1 MNPIVNNNYLFLKTL
16 DDLDFIPLDSITEL
30 VLYNSIKQSLE
41 QVGIAY
47 SKAVID
53 HMCKMNGLSEREI
66 LTNCDLFEDSIYRL
80 FGHGAISLINKV
92 KVTALRTAI
101 LANKSDLTVS
111 QILDPSLTLNDIL
124 REIRR
129 VEALDLVNKMASYNQ
144 IAFLYSTEDSLSKI
158 LAEYFGPKDAPKALL
173 SENGGKYDHFNL
185 SGSISYRELFGTS
198 LDKLNGD
205 AVTRLQDWLSQ
216 VRVTSTESQSFT
228 PTRFAEDDATW
239 WIRNGHARTFI
250 SIEQSARSETP
261 ARTSILCAFNVLKLS
276 VKRANYDEVSDSIL

>member
-1 MNPIVNNNYLFLKTL
+1 
-16 DDLDFIPLDSITEL
+16 
-30 VLYNSIKQSLE
+30 
-41 QVGIAY
+41 
-47 SKAVID
+47 
-53 HMCKMNGLSEREI
+53 
-66 LTNCDLFEDSIYRL
+66 
-80 FGHGAISLINKV
+80 
-92 KVTALRTAI
+92 
-101 LANKSDLTVS
+101 
-111 QILDPSLTLNDIL
+111 
-124 REIRR
+124 
-129 VEALDLVNKMASYNQ
+129 MASYNQ

-158 LAEYFGPKDAPKALL
+158 LAEYSRPKDAPKALL

-216 VRVTSTESQSFT
+216 VRVTSAESQSFT

-261 ARTSILCAFNVLKLS
+261 ARTSILCAFNVLKFPS
-276 VKRANYDEVSDSIL
+276 RANY